1 MGKDSTGHPK
11 MGLHIIILH
20 SQTSTLQSQRKM
32 KKSNIF
38 AFIELTKLVDGLK
51 DDRGKLKQKLKSQ
64 SAYFNIIEPRY
75 FSDTLVEE
83 WESILAVVKQKGA
96 KVNEEGRIV
105 SNAVSNTIDHLS
117 DGECELVVERVNL
130 IYDQVRKEF
139 Q

>member
-1 MGKDSTGHPK
+1 M
-11 MGLHIIILH
+11 LLILNV
-20 SQTSTLQSQRKM
+20 M

-38 AFIELTKLVDGLK
+38 AFIELTKLVEELK
-51 DDRGKLKQKLKSQ
+51 VDQSKLRQKLKSQ

-75 FSDTLVEE
+75 FSEGLVGE

-105 SNAVSNTIDHLS
+105 SNAVSNTIDHLT
-117 DGECELVVERVNL
+117 DHECVSLVERVHS
-130 IYDQVRKEF
+130 IYDSVRKEF